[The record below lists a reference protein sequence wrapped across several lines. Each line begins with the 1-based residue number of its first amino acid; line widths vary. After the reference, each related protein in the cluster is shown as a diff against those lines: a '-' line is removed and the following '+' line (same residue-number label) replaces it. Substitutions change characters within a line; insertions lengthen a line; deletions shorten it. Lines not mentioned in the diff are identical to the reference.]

1 MGKIEQCKR
10 EHSAEF
16 LDNRDDE
23 WKAYAYVKASRAS
36 HSAPV
41 LEVGDTRVM
50 DDKEIVDL
58 LLSSFFP
65 KPSSSVNPDGS
76 SAKPKLITRVGSR
89 PGEHAGKKVS
99 LRTKLPKWTLAED
112 GAVIMQS
119 KSDKAPGLDEI
130 TFRV

>member
-50 DDKEIVDL
+50 DDKEIVTANAH
-58 LLSSFFP
+58 S
-65 KPSSSVNPDGS
+65 PSSI
-76 SAKPKLITRVGSR
+76 KLG
-89 PGEHAGKKVS
+89 G
-99 LRTKLPKWTLAED
+99 
-112 GAVIMQS
+112 
-119 KSDKAPGLDEI
+119 DKEEKGG
-130 TFRV
+130 

>member
-1 MGKIEQCKR
+1 M
-10 EHSAEF
+10 
-16 LDNRDDE
+16 
-23 WKAYAYVKASRAS
+23 
-36 HSAPV
+36 

-65 KPSSSVNPDGS
+65 VPSNSMNPDNS
-76 SAKPKLITRVGSR
+76 SAKPKLITRVGIR
-89 PGEHAGKKVS
+89 PGEHAGKKVAS
-99 LRTKLPKWTLAED
+99 RTKLPKWTLAEV
-112 GAVIMQS
+112 GAAIMQS